1 MLESNKYANILGI
14 NFECHSDPRPS
25 TCPMEVGQQP
35 YLDET
40 TGEYQCPLCLYVL
53 NTQSAEDENPHGED
67 IIDEEEASSL
77 GLVYVAETDKI
88 QVDQTDE
95 EKRVVDRKRDI
106 SNIISLIISVDR
118 PYTDYLANNVE
129 EVITMLTELEE
140 AEVDGFELR
149 KNIRP
154 KILAVTSHLFKRL
167 PNSKALEILG
177 EKSGSILRRKLF
189 LDKTYTTKIDNT
201 ISMAI
206 NEVGQSLEIP
216 NATISQA
223 IDMFEKDLPANR
235 EPKDRVKGAAWLY
248 VYLTKKTDIPIK
260 RNQFTS
266 LSGVSRISFGKSVS
280 VYSSYF

>member
-1 MLESNKYANILGI
+1 MSESNKFANILGI
-14 NFECHSDPRPS
+14 NFECNADPRPS

-35 YLDET
+35 HLDET
-40 TGEYQCPLCLYVL
+40 TGEYICPLCLYVL
-53 NTQSAEDENPHGED
+53 NTQSAEDENPQGED

-77 GLVYVAETDKI
+77 GLVFVAETDKI

-95 EKRVVDRKRDI
+95 EKRVVERKRDI
-106 SNIISLIISVDR
+106 SNIVSLIISVDR

-129 EVITMLTELEE
+129 EIISMLTELEE
-140 AEVDGFELR
+140 AEVRGYELG

-154 KILAVTSHLFKRL
+154 KILMVASHLFKRL

-177 EKSGSILRRKLF
+177 EKSSSILKGKLF
-189 LDKTYTTKIDNT
+189 LDQTYTSKIDNT
-201 ISMAI
+201 VSMAI

-223 IDMFEKDLPANR
+223 IDMYEKDLPANR

-248 VYLTKKTDIPIK
+248 VYLKKKTDIPIK
-260 RNQFTS
+260 RSQFTS
-266 LSGVSRISFGKSVS
+266 LSGISRVSFGKSVS